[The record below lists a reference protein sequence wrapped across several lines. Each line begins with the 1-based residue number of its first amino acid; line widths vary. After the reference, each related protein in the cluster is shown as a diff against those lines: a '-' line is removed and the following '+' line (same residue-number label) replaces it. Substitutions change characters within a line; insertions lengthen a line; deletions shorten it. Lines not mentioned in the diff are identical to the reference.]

1 MAINF
6 FTLRQVTQLIAQKLE
21 EAKRSVPAAYTAA
34 KKPDGT
40 FAKDID
46 LLHPVKLTNK
56 DIAGS
61 VTGAARSES
70 SKKLH
75 GHINTHLQGGR
86 GVAVYLQKEPVFGAD
101 QEGELDRHYIVP
113 HTDGHYLVSGS
124 GKSGKKMKTTRIAS
138 MIPGE
143 HGMIAVMPYSKG
155 NRSASPIGYIP
166 AGADSHNDIR
176 TFAPDQVEKSGI
188 GSKFKMRIQGGTPTL
203 D

>member
-21 EAKRSVPAAYTAA
+21 EAKRSVPAAHTAA
-34 KKPDGT
+34 INKDKT
-40 FAKDID
+40 FAKDIAQ
-46 LLHPVKLTNK
+46 LNTVKLTNK

-86 GVAVYLQKEPVFGAD
+86 GVAVYLQKQPGFGAD

-113 HTDGHYLVSGS
+113 HTDGHYLVSG
-124 GKSGKKMKTTRIAS
+124 KKTTKIAS

-166 AGADSHNDIR
+166 AGAGSQNDIR

>member
-34 KKPDGT
+34 TRPDGT
-40 FAKDID
+40 FAKDMAQMNT
-46 LLHPVKLTNK
+46 VKLTNK

-61 VTGAARSES
+61 VTSAARSES

-86 GVAVYLQKEPVFGAD
+86 GVAVYLQKQPGFGAE

-113 HTDGHYLVSGS
+113 HTDGHYLVSGN
-124 GKSGKKMKTTRIAS
+124 KTRKIAS
-138 MIPGE
+138 LIPGE

-166 AGADSHNDIR
+166 GGTGSQNDIR

>member
-34 KKPDGT
+34 TRPDGT
-40 FAKDID
+40 FAKDMAQ
-46 LLHPVKLTNK
+46 LNTVKLTNK

-86 GVAVYLQKEPVFGAD
+86 GVAVYLQKQPGFGAD
-101 QEGELDRHYIVP
+101 QEGELNRHYIVP
-113 HTDGHYLVSGS
+113 HTDGHYLVSG
-124 GKSGKKMKTTRIAS
+124 KKTTKIAS

-166 AGADSHNDIR
+166 AGAGSHNDIR
-176 TFAPDQVEKSGI
+176 TFASDQVEKSGI
-188 GSKFKMRIQGGTPTL
+188 GPKFKMRIQGGTPTL

>member
-34 KKPDGT
+34 INKDKT
-40 FAKDID
+40 FAKDMAQ
-46 LLHPVKLTNK
+46 LNTVKLTNK

-86 GVAVYLQKEPVFGAD
+86 GVAVYLQKEPVFGK
-101 QEGELDRHYIVP
+101 EGELDRHYIVP
-113 HTDGHYLVSGS
+113 HTDGHYLVSG
-124 GKSGKKMKTTRIAS
+124 KKTTRIAA

-166 AGADSHNDIR
+166 AGTGSQNDIR

>member
-21 EAKRSVPAAYTAA
+21 EAKRSVPAAHTAA
-34 KKPDGT
+34 INKDKT
-40 FAKDID
+40 FAKDIAQ
-46 LLHPVKLTNK
+46 LNTVKLTNK

-86 GVAVYLQKEPVFGAD
+86 GVAVYLQKEPIFGK
-101 QEGELDRHYIVP
+101 EGELDRHYIVP
-113 HTDGHYLVSGS
+113 DTDGHYLVSG
-124 GKSGKKMKTTRIAS
+124 GKTTRIAA

-176 TFAPDQVEKSGI
+176 TFATDQVEKSGI
-188 GSKFKMRIQGGTPTL
+188 GPKFKMRIQGGTPTL